1 MPTIAAPTPPAP
13 SARKPTAARR
23 LARRARQLA
32 WATALGT
39 ALLAS
44 YGPSQARRLA
54 PARRPASG
62 AKTPAAPSPKP
73 SGTRTGAPA
82 TAQPTAQASPAAA
95 QTTGSSAALP
105 VGAAGSSALL
115 SAAPTTSSS
124 AAPPV
129 GAAGSSAAPSAAP
142 SGAVRPAGSAVFF
155 AVEGN
160 PERGPLTLIPL
171 SCYDAGKKAR
181 AVGEACLPLLPAGAM
196 VQTAGGPLQL
206 GAAATP
212 QCPRQP
218 LMGGRRL
225 VGKVKAAPFLYGAWP
240 SLAAVRYAEVP
251 ERSLHGTMAPI
262 EKLVRKAITAAT
274 SLLVADLAIYQIIAL
289 SLRSDHTL
297 QKLYSVVV
305 PDRRG
310 HTKWSGLLIGDVQ
323 GKQAAVAG
331 ADELPGIKQHSMQ
344 VVGHLDIDHDGK
356 LELVVNSGG
365 ENLDRYSVREY
376 DGTMLNV
383 VSYWHSCGD

>member
-1 MPTIAAPTPPAP
+1 MRQDTIFRDAAHHF
-13 SARKPTAARR
+13 
-23 LARRARQLA
+23 LRQFDKTVA
-32 WATALGT
+32 DFEKNATDADLVALGRPW
-39 ALLAS
+39 LAD
-44 YGPSQARRLA
+44 PFWMRR
-54 PARRPASG
+54 
-62 AKTPAAPSPKP
+62 
-73 SGTRTGAPA
+73 
-82 TAQPTAQASPAAA
+82 Q
-95 QTTGSSAALP
+95 AALDA
-105 VGAAGSSALL
+105 VNYKGYWDGGTSRLQSLDL
-115 SAAPTTSSS
+115 SASREIA
-124 AAPPV
+124 
-129 GAAGSSAAPSAAP
+129 
-142 SGAVRPAGSAVFF
+142 
-155 AVEGN
+155 
-160 PERGPLTLIPL
+160 
-171 SCYDAGKKAR
+171 K
-181 AVGEACLPLLPAGAM
+181 LP
-196 VQTAGGPLQL
+196 GGPLQL
-206 GAAATP
+206 GGPATP

-225 VGKVKAAPFLYGAWP
+225 TGKVKAAPFLYGAWP

-251 ERSLHGTMAPI
+251 ERSLHGAMAPI
-262 EKLVRKAITAAT
+262 EKLARKAITAAT

-289 SLRSDHTL
+289 SLKSDHTL

-331 ADELPGIKQHSMQ
+331 ADDLPGVKQHSMQ

>member
-1 MPTIAAPTPPAP
+1 MPTIAAPNP
-13 SARKPTAARR
+13 SAKSAARRQSAARGQSAARR

-32 WATALGT
+32 WATALGAT
-39 ALLAS
+39 LMTG
-44 YGPSQARRLA
+44 YGPSHARL
-54 PARRPASG
+54 PTPPPRRAATG
-62 AKTPAAPSPKP
+62 AKTPAASSARP
-73 SGTRTGAPA
+73 SGAKS
-82 TAQPTAQASPAAA
+82 TAPAAA
-95 QTTGSSAALP
+95 PSATQSAAQ
-105 VGAAGSSALL
+105 SATQ
-115 SAAPTTSSS
+115 SATQSVT
-124 AAPPV
+124 
-129 GAAGSSAAPSAAP
+129 PSAAP
-142 SGAVRPAGSAVFF
+142 SGAALPAGSAVFF
-155 AVEGN
+155 AVEGD

-171 SCYDAGKKAR
+171 SCYDAGKKTR
-181 AVGEACLPLLPAGAM
+181 AVGDACLPLLPAGAM

-225 VGKVKAAPFLYGAWP
+225 LGKVKAAPFLYGAWP

-251 ERSLHGTMAPI
+251 ERSLHGAMAPI
-262 EKLVRKAITAAT
+262 EKLARKAITAAT

-289 SLRSDHTL
+289 SLKSDHTL
-297 QKLYSVVV
+297 QKLYSVAV

-310 HTKWSGLLIGDVQ
+310 HTKWSGLLIGDLQ

-356 LELVVNSGG
+356 LELLVNSGG

>member
-1 MPTIAAPTPPAP
+1 MPTIAAPTPPAT
-13 SARKPTAARR
+13 SAREPTAARR

-39 ALLAS
+39 ALLAG

-54 PARRPASG
+54 PTRRPASG
-62 AKTPAAPSPKP
+62 AKTPAAPSTKP
-73 SGTRTGAPA
+73 SGAGAPA
-82 TAQPTAQASPAAA
+82 TAQPTAQASPSAAA
-95 QTTGSSAALP
+95 
-105 VGAAGSSALL
+105 
-115 SAAPTTSSS
+115 AP
-124 AAPPV
+124 
-129 GAAGSSAAPSAAP
+129 GSSAAPSAAP
-142 SGAVRPAGSAVFF
+142 SGGVVPAGSAVFF

-181 AVGEACLPLLPAGAM
+181 AVGEACLQLLPAGAT

-251 ERSLHGTMAPI
+251 ERSLHGAMAPI
-262 EKLVRKAITAAT
+262 EKLARKAITAAT

-356 LELVVNSGG
+356 LELLVNSGG

>member
-1 MPTIAAPTPPAP
+1 
-13 SARKPTAARR
+13 
-23 LARRARQLA
+23 
-32 WATALGT
+32 
-39 ALLAS
+39 
-44 YGPSQARRLA
+44 
-54 PARRPASG
+54 
-62 AKTPAAPSPKP
+62 
-73 SGTRTGAPA
+73 
-82 TAQPTAQASPAAA
+82 
-95 QTTGSSAALP
+95 
-105 VGAAGSSALL
+105 
-115 SAAPTTSSS
+115 
-124 AAPPV
+124 
-129 GAAGSSAAPSAAP
+129 
-142 SGAVRPAGSAVFF
+142 
-155 AVEGN
+155 
-160 PERGPLTLIPL
+160 
-171 SCYDAGKKAR
+171 
-181 AVGEACLPLLPAGAM
+181 M

>member
-1 MPTIAAPTPPAP
+1 M
-13 SARKPTAARR
+13 
-23 LARRARQLA
+23 
-32 WATALGT
+32 
-39 ALLAS
+39 
-44 YGPSQARRLA
+44 A
-54 PARRPASG
+54 PA
-62 AKTPAAPSPKP
+62 
-73 SGTRTGAPA
+73 
-82 TAQPTAQASPAAA
+82 
-95 QTTGSSAALP
+95 
-105 VGAAGSSALL
+105 
-115 SAAPTTSSS
+115 
-124 AAPPV
+124 
-129 GAAGSSAAPSAAP
+129 
-142 SGAVRPAGSAVFF
+142 AGSAVFF

-160 PERGPLTLIPL
+160 PERGPLTLVPL
-171 SCYDAGKKAR
+171 SCYDAGKKVR
-181 AVGEACLPLLPAGAM
+181 AVGDACLPLLPPGAM

-206 GAAATP
+206 AAAATP

-225 VGKVKAAPFLYGAWP
+225 TGKVKAAPFLYGAWP

-251 ERSLHGTMAPI
+251 ERSLHGAMAPI
-262 EKLVRKAITAAT
+262 EKLARKAITAAT

-289 SLRSDHTL
+289 SLKSDHTL

-331 ADELPGIKQHSMQ
+331 ADDLPGVKQHSMQ

>member
-1 MPTIAAPTPPAP
+1 M
-13 SARKPTAARR
+13 
-23 LARRARQLA
+23 
-32 WATALGT
+32 G
-39 ALLAS
+39 
-44 YGPSQARRLA
+44 
-54 PARRPASG
+54 G
-62 AKTPAAPSPKP
+62 A
-73 SGTRTGAPA
+73 
-82 TAQPTAQASPAAA
+82 
-95 QTTGSSAALP
+95 
-105 VGAAGSSALL
+105 
-115 SAAPTTSSS
+115 
-124 AAPPV
+124 AAPPAASA
-129 GAAGSSAAPSAAP
+129 GAAPA
-142 SGAVRPAGSAVFF
+142 AGSAVFF

-160 PERGPLTLIPL
+160 PERGPLTLVPL

-181 AVGEACLPLLPAGAM
+181 AVGDACLPLLPPGAM

-225 VGKVKAAPFLYGAWP
+225 VGTVKAAPFLYGAWP

-251 ERSLHGTMAPI
+251 ERSLHGAMAPI
-262 EKLVRKAITAAT
+262 EKLARKAITAAT

-289 SLRSDHTL
+289 SLKSDHTL

-331 ADELPGIKQHSMQ
+331 ADDLPGVKQHSMQ